1 MIDEDFLLIPLY
13 AHDEKGYDAAYTN
26 KYEKVFDIKNKKY
39 NEEQLTSFEH
49 HWKNAYPNCYLN
61 DIAGYA
67 ILYVHDKDIMI
78 KYYLNGDKRKIYNH
92 DYVHLQQY
100 NKQLFRDIGYRQGDV
115 VLIDSNDNE
124 SIRNS
129 FFESLEMLGN
139 QCKEWKIYFDKESYI
154 KKIKAFNFEE
164 YWNIDKTTS
173 PDITEIANFIDF
185 QEK

>member
-100 NKQLFRDIGYRQGDV
+100 NKQLFRDIGYRQGAV
-115 VLIDSNDNE
+115 NKCLITLSHT
-124 SIRNS
+124 
-129 FFESLEMLGN
+129 
-139 QCKEWKIYFDKESYI
+139 K
-154 KKIKAFNFEE
+154 
-164 YWNIDKTTS
+164 S
-173 PDITEIANFIDF
+173 PASSQWQYQGIPLLSPLPAYSSAPVRVSCYNLR
-185 QEK
+185 